1 MNHPTEY
8 RVRDVATGIAA
19 NAAAD
24 IAASVA
30 ARQHSA
36 LTRELQEE
44 TGLVITAAHAPLLVW
59 VQTVAFPSTQE
70 HGYAELGW
78 KVLAKL
84 LASELAT
91 KTDSD
96 VIQVIAEHAALG
108 EQATDEGGP
117 SVGSEG
123 DA

>member
-1 MNHPTEY
+1 MLRLISQP
-8 RVRDVATGIAA
+8 
-19 NAAAD
+19 
-24 IAASVA
+24 AS
-30 ARQHSA
+30 RQ
-36 LTRELQEE
+36 
-44 TGLVITAAHAPLLVW
+44 TGLVITAARAPRLVW
-59 VQTVAFPSTQE
+59 IQTVAFPSTQE

-78 KVLAKL
+78 KVLATL
-84 LASELAT
+84 VASELAT

>member
-30 ARQHSA
+30 GRQHSA
-36 LTRELQEE
+36 LTRELHEE

-84 LASELAT
+84 VASELAT

>member
-1 MNHPTEY
+1 MSR
-8 RVRDVATGIAA
+8 RVSQPMLRLISQPASRQTAQRANPRAA
-19 NAAAD
+19 GGD
-24 IAASVA
+24 
-30 ARQHSA
+30 RPGDH
-36 LTRELQEE
+36 R
-44 TGLVITAAHAPLLVW
+44 AHAPLLVW

-84 LASELAT
+84 LASQLAT

>member
-1 MNHPTEY
+1 
-8 RVRDVATGIAA
+8 
-19 NAAAD
+19 
-24 IAASVA
+24 
-30 ARQHSA
+30 
-36 LTRELQEE
+36 
-44 TGLVITAAHAPLLVW
+44 VITAAQAPRLVW

-78 KVLAKL
+78 KELATL
-84 LASELAT
+84 VASELAT

-123 DA
+123 DARTKGMGRRSQGCCASSSKGEREDRTSGR